1 MTITRSNYKPG
12 ALENRMRI
20 LVVGG
25 LPPYPGGAEISLGH
39 FIKGFFDKGHSIR
52 CISPAAHSLTN
63 ECAEF
68 DRRHPEFRIH
78 RYKMP
83 DLDYLPYIPDPDF
96 AALEKKKIET
106 CFSMIAEEFSPD
118 LVLSGRES
126 FAPIV
131 IPLATEAGLPC
142 VQLLRGSPS
151 AQIID
156 GNYPSELAQEF
167 LQHLHNAD
175 QVITVSEHMARGM
188 RKLGLSRAFCIPNAV
203 DTALFKPLQIDKS
216 KKQELKI
223 PDPGPVILSPSN
235 IIPRKRPFDLLHAA
249 EFALLKK
256 PNLQF
261 VFVGEGVD
269 MERFTLAVNR
279 SPARANIH
287 LLGWQ
292 SYTSMPAFLNSAD
305 MVVMT
310 SENEGMSRACIETMA
325 CGKLL
330 ISSDIAPAKELIKDG
345 FSGLLFPL
353 GDSRALSEKI
363 LYAADHPSEIQRIGQ
378 QARTEVLNRD
388 YAAIINRYLVVLQ
401 KAAEKRVPAE
411 MNTDSV

>member
-1 MTITRSNYKPG
+1 MTTTYLNFEPE
-12 ALENRMRI
+12 ALKNSLRI

-39 FIKGFFDKGHSIR
+39 FIEGFSNKGHSIR

-83 DLDYLPYIPDPDF
+83 DLDFLPYIPNPDF
-96 AALEKKKIET
+96 IALEKKEIET
-106 CFSMIAEEFSPD
+106 CFPMIVEEFSPD
-118 LVLSGRES
+118 LVISGRDS
-126 FAPIV
+126 FASIV
-131 IPLATEAGLPC
+131 IPLATKAGLPC

-167 LQHLHNAD
+167 FQHLHDAD
-175 QVITVSEHMARGM
+175 QVITVSEHMACGM
-188 RKLGLSRAFCIPNAV
+188 RELGLSKAFCIPNAV
-203 DTALFKPLQIDKS
+203 DTTLFKPLQTDKS

-223 PDPGPVILSPSN
+223 PDTGPVILSPSN
-235 IIPRKRPFDLLHAA
+235 LIPRKRPFDLLHAA
-249 EFALLKK
+249 EIALLEN
-256 PNLQF
+256 PDLQF
-261 VFVGEGVD
+261 VFVGQGTEL
-269 MERFTLAVNR
+269 ERFTFAVNR

-292 SYTSMPAFLNSAD
+292 SYESMPALLNSAD
-305 MVVMT
+305 IVVMT
-310 SENEGMSRACIETMA
+310 SENEGMSRVCIEAMA

-353 GDSRALSEKI
+353 GDSRALSKKI
-363 LYAADHPSEIQRIGQ
+363 LYAVDRPSEIQRIGQ
-378 QARTEVLNRD
+378 QARTAVLNRD
-388 YAAIINRYLVVLQ
+388 YTAIINRYLAVLQ
-401 KAAEKRVPAE
+401 KVVEKRLPAE
-411 MNTDSV
+411 MKTDSV